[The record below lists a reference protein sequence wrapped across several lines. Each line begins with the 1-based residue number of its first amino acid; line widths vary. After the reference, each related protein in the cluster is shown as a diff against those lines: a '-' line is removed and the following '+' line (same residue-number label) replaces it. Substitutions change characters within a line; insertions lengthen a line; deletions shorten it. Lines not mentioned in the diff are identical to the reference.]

1 MLSVLGTKET
11 TVNRPSSALIT
22 VADLYTPL
30 PGVRYPR
37 YLQGTLTTS
46 QLNSEKQQESR
57 EFQFSLGTY

>member
-1 MLSVLGTKET
+1 MLSVQGPKES
-11 TVNRPSSALIT
+11 TVNRPSSVLIA

-37 YLQGTLTTS
+37 FLQGTLTTS
-46 QLNSEKQQESR
+46 QPNSEKQQESR

>member
-1 MLSVLGTKET
+1 M
-11 TVNRPSSALIT
+11 NRPSSALIT

-37 YLQGTLTTS
+37 YLQATLTTS